1 MWEWLPATIPSR
13 LEAAPTA
20 GDRKINKFIR
30 QDLQDRQDGM
40 QGVPRVEGSHADSL
54 NPEP

>member
-13 LEAAPTA
+13 LEAAPTV

-30 QDLQDRQDGM
+30 KDLQDRQDGM
-40 QGVPRVEGSHADSL
+40 QGVPRVEGSHAGF
-54 NPEP
+54 PEP